1 MNGTQAALILADWPD
16 DALDYAPLPVSGDD
30 GFPQAF
36 LISVAGFVYRLIFT
50 VVYSDPAYVVGR
62 EYEGA
67 VFDLSDPA
75 LGLALD
81 LRVERE
87 DLTGS
92 DRLVGVR
99 RVVLDMPIAFGP
111 MRFRFSRLKVAR
123 ANLVQP
129 GASGSEI
136 VGEVAVAHA

>member
-1 MNGTQAALILADWPD
+1 MNGTPAALILADWPD
-16 DALDYAPLPVSGDD
+16 DALGYAPLPVSGDD

-36 LISVAGFVYRLIFT
+36 LISIQGVVYRLIFT
-50 VVYSDPAYVVGR
+50 VVYDDPAYVVGR

-81 LRVERE
+81 LRVEQE
-87 DLTGS
+87 DLIDP
-92 DRLVGVR
+92 DRVLGVR
-99 RVVLDMPIAFGP
+99 RVVLEMPIAVGP
-111 MRFRFSRLKVAR
+111 LRFRFSRLKVAR

-129 GASGSEI
+129 GALGSEI